1 MKKHALTIALASA
14 MMLPSAFAVA
24 AEGKIQFDGKITN
37 ETCSLASKS
46 SNIVVTM
53 GTWST
58 NHFTTNGNTYTDLA
72 DLEITLTG
80 CEKDGVATFKF
91 TGTQDGDAA
100 LLRLQNAGLPS
111 TAKGVAVGLT
121 TGTNPATAA
130 ERVKFDGSPL
140 TFNFVKGNNTM
151 FLKAFYEMNAA
162 AATDVTPGEAK
173 ANATFV
179 VTYA

>member
-37 ETCSLASKS
+37 ETCSLAAKS

-58 NHFTTNGNTYTDLA
+58 NYFTTTNKYSELA
-72 DLEITLTG
+72 DFEITLTG
-80 CEKDGVATFKF
+80 CDKDGVAEFKF
-91 TGTQDGDAA
+91 TGAQDGNAA
-100 LLRLQNAGLPS
+100 LLRLNNAGLAS
-111 TAKGVAVGLT
+111 TAEGVAVGVT
-121 TGTNPATAA
+121 TGTSAA
-130 ERVKFDGSPL
+130 AADERVQFDGTAL
-140 TFNFVKGNNTM
+140 NFNFVKGNNTM
-151 FLKAFYEMNAA
+151 YMKAFYEMKGTPA
-162 AATDVTPGEAK
+162 DVKPGDAK

-179 VTYA
+179 VTYS

>member
-14 MMLPSAFAVA
+14 LMLPSAFATA
-24 AEGKIQFDGKITN
+24 ATGKIQFDGKVTN

-58 NHFTTNGNTYTDLA
+58 NFFTAPNTYSELA
-72 DLEITLTG
+72 DFEITLTG
-80 CEKDGVATFKF
+80 CDKDGVAHFTF
-91 TGTQDGDAA
+91 TGTPDNADGT
-100 LLRLQNAGLPS
+100 LLRLNNAGVTG
-111 TAKGVAVGLT
+111 TAKNIAVGVT
-121 TGTNPATAA
+121 TGSDAATAA
-130 ERVKFDGSPL
+130 NRVKFDGSE
-140 TFNFVKGNNTM
+140 TVDFNFVKGNNTLY
-151 FLKAFYEMNAA
+151 LKAFYEST
-162 AATDVTPGEAK
+162 AATVEPGEAK